1 MTKPHRA
8 LVVDDERLA
17 RKDLI
22 SLLRGHDNITVVG
35 EADDVPS
42 AVRAIGKLNPDV
54 VFLDIQMP
62 GDSGFDLLDKTDVDA
77 HVIFVTAYDE
87 YAIRAFEVN
96 ALDYLLKPVNP
107 ERLARA
113 VEKLEVQERGTAART
128 RRLEYEDRLF
138 LMLGRNFKFLKV
150 NSLVLVAAAGDY
162 SEVLTSDGHK
172 GLTLKT
178 MKEWEA
184 RLPPQH
190 FIRVHRS
197 TIINMEFIDR
207 VEEWFNYSF
216 RVYLKGVEE
225 PCVISRRYA
234 TRLKDKL
241 G

>member
-42 AVRAIGKLNPDV
+42 AIRAIGKLNPDV

-113 VEKLEVQERGTAART
+113 IEKLEVQERGTAART

-150 NSLVLVAAAGDY
+150 KSLVLVAAAGDY
-162 SEVLTSDGHK
+162 SEVLTSDGNK

>member
-1 MTKPHRA
+1 MKKLFRA

-22 SLLRGHDNITVVG
+22 SLLGGHDNISVVG
-35 EADDVPS
+35 EADDVSS
-42 AVRAIGKLNPDV
+42 AVNAIHMLNPDV

-62 GDSGFDLLDKTDVDA
+62 GDSGFALLEKADVAA

-107 ERLARA
+107 ERLAKA
-113 VEKLEVQERGTAART
+113 LE
-128 RRLEYEDRLF
+128 RLEQADKKPPLGRKLNIDDRLF
-138 LMLGRNFKFLKV
+138 LMVGRFFKFLQV
-150 NSLVLVAAAGDY
+150 SAIVVIQAAGDY
-162 SEVLTSDGHK
+162 TEVLTTDGAK
-172 GLTLKT
+172 GLALKS

-184 RLPPQH
+184 RLPQQH
-190 FIRVHRS
+190 FVRIHRS
-197 TIINMEFIDR
+197 TIVNMDFIEK
-207 VEEWFNYSF
+207 VEAWFNYSF
-216 RVYLKGVEE
+216 KIYIKGVKA
-225 PCVISRRYA
+225 PLVISRRYA